1 MRNPRVRDAPS
12 FKICG
17 VTRPADARAAEAAG
31 ASYVGANFVPSS
43 PRLVDARVAATL
55 AGAVSIPV
63 VVVVADLG
71 PREAAAMARAA
82 GARGIQLHGVESPE
96 TVEALRG
103 EGAWELW
110 KAVRVRSPFDVLG
123 AFDRFGSLVDL
134 LLLDAWHPAKLGGT
148 GMAFDWKAV
157 EAVRRDAP
165 GGLRLGIAGGITPE
179 NVEEAVGLLEP
190 DLVDVGSGVES
201 APGEKD
207 HDRIRELARRLRA
220 GGRGRDG

>member
-1 MRNPRVRDAPS
+1 VRAPS

-17 VTRPADARAAEAAG
+17 VTRPADAKAAEAAG

-43 PRLVDARVAATL
+43 PRLVDERVAAAL
-55 AGAVSIPV
+55 AGAVSIPI

-71 PREAAAMARAA
+71 PREAAATARAS
-82 GARGIQLHGVESPE
+82 GARGIQLHGAESPE

-110 KAVRVRSPFDVLG
+110 KAVRVRSPSDVLR

-134 LLLDAWHPAKLGGT
+134 LLLDGWHPAKLGGT
-148 GMAFDWKAV
+148 GTPFDWQAV

-165 GGLRLGIAGGITPE
+165 EGLRLGIAGGITPD
-179 NVEEAVGLLEP
+179 NVEEAVALLDP
-190 DLVDVGSGVES
+190 DLVDVSSGVES
-201 APGEKD
+201 GPREKD

-220 GGRGRDG
+220 NGRDGDE